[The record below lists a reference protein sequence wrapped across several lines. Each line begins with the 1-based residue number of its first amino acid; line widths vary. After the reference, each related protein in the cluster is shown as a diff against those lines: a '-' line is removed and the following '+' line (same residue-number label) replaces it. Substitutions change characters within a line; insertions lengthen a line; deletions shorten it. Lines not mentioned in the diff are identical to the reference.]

1 MYHNQDWFPTYE
13 TMSTC
18 SVMTRSNA
26 SCKIVG
32 IGTIRIKMFDGVRTL
47 GNVRHVPHL
56 KRNMIS
62 FGILDS
68 KGYKY
73 TCECG
78 VLKIGKS
85 TRIVMK

>member
-1 MYHNQDWFPTYE
+1 MMRN
-13 TMSTC
+13 
-18 SVMTRSNA
+18 NA

-32 IGTIRIKMFDGVRTL
+32 IGTVRIKMFDGVIRTL

-62 FGILDS
+62 LSILDS

-73 TCECG
+73 TCEGG
-78 VLKIGKS
+78 VLKISKG
-85 TRIVMK
+85 TLTVMK